1 MRKISV
7 VFTFVLLLL
16 GCSDSHTDKNVIQF
30 WQFWSDTNTMP
41 VIEKLVSEF
50 ESENPGVKVKIT
62 DLTWANGHDKLVI
75 SFAAHQPP
83 DVMELGS
90 DWVAEFASNDLLTDF
105 QSVISR
111 MPDGGDW
118 PQNYLYPATW
128 KGNLYAIPWLLD
140 SRIFYINV
148 DLLKRAGVD
157 IPKNWDELR
166 TACEKIHNLGD
177 DYFGFGCNSSEKHVL
192 YKKFLPFLWS
202 NGGQVLDSSAS
213 KSEIDSKA
221 AVEALSYYLDLCN
234 CGAIESQR
242 RLEEYFREGKIGFVI
257 SGGWL
262 LKRLQTTPP
271 AFDYRLVPFFTPQG
285 DPGIS
290 FFGGEYIAV
299 YSKTPK
305 IEMARKLAE
314 FLTRKENSQQLCN
327 AAGFGFPPYRNLEIS
342 NPEKRI
348 EAEQLIHSI
357 STPPTPVWVDIEQ
370 DLEDAIEA
378 AMYHHGTPEKILS
391 EASRTIDNKLKSGE
405 NAATK

>member
-1 MRKISV
+1 M
-7 VFTFVLLLL
+7 LLLL
-16 GCSDSHTDKNVIQF
+16 GCSNPHSDKNVIQF
-30 WQFWSDTNTMP
+30 WQFWSDTNTKP

-50 ESENPGVKVKIT
+50 ESENPGVKVKVT

-83 DVMELGS
+83 DIMELGS
-90 DWVAEFASNDLLTDF
+90 DWVAEFASNGLLTQF
-105 QSVISR
+105 QTDL
-111 MPDGGDW
+111 PD
-118 PQNYLYPATW
+118 NYLYPARW
-128 KGNLYAIPWLLD
+128 KGILYAIPWLLD

-148 DLLKRAGVD
+148 DLLKRAGVN
-157 IPKNWDELR
+157 IPKNWDELKI
-166 TACEKIHNLGD
+166 ACEKIHQLGD
-177 DYFGFGCNSSEKHVL
+177 DYFGFGCNSSEKHIL

-202 NGGQVLDSSAS
+202 NGGQVLDSSAT

-242 RLEEYFREGKIGFVI
+242 RLEEYFREGKLGFVI

-262 LKRLQTTPP
+262 LRRLQATPP
-271 AFDYRLVPFFTPQG
+271 SFDYRLVPFFSPDG
-285 DPGIS
+285 DTGTS

-305 IEMARKLAE
+305 MEMARKFAL
-314 FLTRKENSQQLCN
+314 FLTLKENSQQLCD
-327 AAGFGFPPYRNLEIS
+327 AAGFGFPPYRNLDITD
-342 NPEKRI
+342 PEKRI

-370 DLEDAIEA
+370 DIEDAIEA
-378 AMYHHGTPEKILS
+378 AMYHHGAPEKILS
-391 EASRTIDNKLKSGE
+391 EASRTIDNKLKSSE